1 MAGDPDALQARL
13 PLRYG
18 NVSADHRQESICS
31 SALHG
36 TPGYANEGLLQEDR
50 MYERGRVD
58 AVVIGAGLSGLAA
71 ARVLARAG
79 REVVVLEA
87 RDRVGGRVLDE
98 PLGDGNVVE
107 LGGQWIGPGQ
117 PRIYA
122 TLAELEMGTL
132 PAYDEGERVMELG
145 SKIHRFRR
153 IPKVSPLPLA
163 EVVGAF
169 MRLGSAVRKVPAD
182 RPWEA
187 QKAAERDGETFESW
201 IRRNIRTAAGRRLF
215 RAAIVPIFAAE
226 PEYFS
231 TLWLLSC
238 LRSGGGVLRML
249 KIRGGAHHARVAG
262 GTQLLASRLAEQL
275 DDRVRLSSPV
285 RRISWD
291 QEGVSVEGDSGVVRA
306 RKAIVA
312 LPPTLAGRISYKPS
326 LPAVRDHLTQRMPH
340 GTVVKCA
347 ALYETPF
354 WRRQGLSGQA
364 VSDAGPVTIAFD
376 ASPPEGSPG
385 VLAAY
390 SGGRHGVE
398 LSRMD
403 PAGRRAAVLDCLR
416 RLFGP
421 KAGAPFRYL
430 DLDWSAQEW
439 TRGCYGGNA
448 APGTLTRSGPALR
461 EPVGPIH
468 WAGSETAY
476 RWVGYME
483 GAIEAGERSAEEVM
497 IRFGA
502 RDMPDPAA
510 ERTAPDDY
518 SSGRRE

>member
-1 MAGDPDALQARL
+1 
-13 PLRYG
+13 
-18 NVSADHRQESICS
+18 
-31 SALHG
+31 
-36 TPGYANEGLLQEDR
+36 
-50 MYERGRVD
+50 MYERGGVD
-58 AVVIGAGLSGLAA
+58 VVVIGAGLSGLAA

-79 REVVVLEA
+79 CGIVVLEA
-87 RDRVGGRVLDE
+87 RERVGGRVLDE
-98 PLGDGNVVE
+98 PLDNGSVVE

-122 TLAELEMGTL
+122 ALAELGMDTF
-132 PAYDEGERVMELG
+132 PAYEEGERVMELG
-145 SKIHRFRR
+145 PKVHRFRK
-153 IPKVSPLPLA
+153 IPKVNPLPLA
-163 EVVGAF
+163 EVVGVFA
-169 MRLGSAVRKVPAD
+169 RLGFLVRKVSANC
-182 RPWEA
+182 PWEA
-187 QKAAERDGETFESW
+187 EKAVEWDAETFESW
-201 IRRNIRTAAGRRLF
+201 IRRNVRTAAGRRLF

-238 LRSGGGVLRML
+238 LRSGGGVPRML
-249 KIRGGAHHARVAG
+249 KMRGGAHHARIVG

-275 DDRVRLSSPV
+275 GDRVHLSSPV
-285 RRISWD
+285 RRISWT
-291 QEGVSVEGDSGVVRA
+291 EGGVSVEGDSGSVRA

-312 LPPTLAGRISYKPS
+312 LPPALAGRISYEPP

-354 WRRQGLSGQA
+354 WRQEGLSGQA
-364 VSDAGPVTIAFD
+364 VSDVGPVTIAFD

-390 SGGRHGVE
+390 AGGRHGLE

-403 PAGRRAAVLDCLR
+403 PADRRAAVLDCLR

-421 KAGAPFRYL
+421 KASVPFRYL

-448 APGTLTRSGPALR
+448 APGALTRFGPALR

-468 WAGSETAY
+468 WAGSETAH

-483 GAIEAGERSAEEVM
+483 GAIEAGERAAEE
-497 IRFGA
+497 ILAGSEA
-502 RDMPDPAA
+502 G
-510 ERTAPDDY
+510 DD
-518 SSGRRE
+518 